1 MGSRDA
7 KEGIKLIWEFLHL
20 FIYMEII
27 YFLVLFFF
35 LHLGSWGKGVP
46 SNPISQVSTAG
57 LYQPLTLVRSRNY

>member
-7 KEGIKLIWEFLHL
+7 KEGIKLIWAFLHL

-35 LHLGSWGKGVP
+35 SSLGQLGQGSPLKSYITSFNSWI
-46 SNPISQVSTAG
+46 ISTTDTSKI
-57 LYQPLTLVRSRNY
+57 